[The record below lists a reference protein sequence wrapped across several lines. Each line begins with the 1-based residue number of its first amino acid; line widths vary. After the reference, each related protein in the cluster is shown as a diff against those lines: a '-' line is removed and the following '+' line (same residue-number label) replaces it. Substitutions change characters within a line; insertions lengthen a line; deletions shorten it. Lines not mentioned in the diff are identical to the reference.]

1 MTQREEELLKE
12 NELLKEK
19 LRLLEEQNRLQAQE
33 IRLLTEKVNLLV
45 ARLFGQKSEKLDPNQ
60 LQLLLGLQEETRGE
74 EEASPTPEVEEA
86 VTPAKASK
94 PRRPRIPEN
103 LPVEERV
110 LIPPEVQDNPDGW
123 RRIGEEVTEQ
133 LDYEP
138 GRFLKKRTVRPTFVS
153 REQPDEAPIT
163 AELPER
169 LIEKGMYGSGLMTE
183 IIIGKYAHHL
193 PLDRQE
199 KIFKRQ
205 YGVDVPRQSMSRMI
219 DQVADS
225 FQLIVEEMIRQQFA
239 SGAVQ
244 VDETPIRYLEP
255 GHGKTKQGYM
265 WATHVPGGDTVYHW
279 GPERSAACLGRI
291 IPGNF
296 TGTLQCDGYSA
307 YPAFRNDRKGVI
319 TLAGCWAHA
328 RRGFCEALEVGEHKG
343 QCAWMLRQIQ
353 LLYEVERR
361 LRGSRAGPSLRQ
373 AIRASESQPILR
385 RIKKAAL
392 LLQSRTNITPS
403 SRLGKA
409 LTYLLNQWAALEVPL
424 TDGRLEIDN
433 NSVENAIRPSAVG
446 KKNWL
451 FIGAKDAGK
460 KSAILYSLIISCR
473 NHGVD
478 PRAYIKY
485 LIDTLPRLT
494 NQQIKNV
501 TPAAY
506 AGRRIRSAA

>member
-1 MTQREEELLKE
+1 MTQREEELLRK
-12 NELLKEK
+12 NEK
-19 LRLLEEQNRLQAQE
+19 LEETVCLQAQE
-33 IRLLTEKVNLLV
+33 IKLLTEKVNLLV
-45 ARLFGQKSEKLDPNQ
+45 ARIFGQKSEKLDPNQ
-60 LQLLLGLQEETRGE
+60 LQLLLGLHEETRGE
-74 EEASPTPEVEEA
+74 EEASPRAEIEEA
-86 VTPAKASK
+86 VKPAKASK
-94 PRRPRIPEN
+94 PRRPRIPED

-110 LIPPEVQDNPDGW
+110 LIPPEVQGNPDGW

-153 REQPDEAPIT
+153 KAQPEETPIT

-183 IIIGKYAHHL
+183 IIIGKYANHL

-291 IPGNF
+291 IPENF

-307 YPAFRNDRKGVI
+307 YPAFRNDRKGAVA
-319 TLAGCWAHA
+319 LAGCWAHA

-343 QCAWMLRQIQ
+343 PCAWMLRQIQ
-353 LLYEVERR
+353 LLYEIERR
-361 LRGSRAGPSLRQ
+361 LRETRAGPSLRQ
-373 AIRASESQPILR
+373 TVRASESLPILR
-385 RIKKAAL
+385 RIKKAAIL
-392 LLQSRTNITPS
+392 LSSRTNITPS
-403 SRLGKA
+403 SRLGNA
-409 LTYLLNQWAALEVPL
+409 LTYLLNQWAPLAVPFE
-424 TDGRLEIDN
+424 DGRLEIDN

-451 FIGAKDAGK
+451 FIGARDAGR

-473 NHGVD
+473 NHRVD

-485 LIDTLPRLT
+485 LIDTLPTLT
-494 NQQIKNV
+494 NQQIKDI

-506 AGRRIRSAA
+506 SGRRIRSAA